1 MNSLTIRRV
10 KLEDQSHLEKL
21 YLDSRILTFD
31 WVDPAIFK
39 LSDFSGDTAE
49 EEIWV
54 AELFGKII
62 GFVSVWAQDSFI
74 HHLYVDQIYHNQGVG
89 SALLDEV
96 CKNFFSALK
105 LKCLCQNKKAIRFY
119 EKKGWINSGV
129 TKRSD
134 AYGDYITFIFNPQN

>member
-1 MNSLTIRRV
+1 MNNLIIRRV
-10 KLEDQSHLEKL
+10 KLEDQASLEKL

-39 LSDFSGDTAE
+39 LSDFSQDTTE

-54 AELFGKII
+54 AELSGKII

-74 HHLYVDQIYHNQGVG
+74 HHLYVDQMYHNKGVG

-96 CKNFFSALK
+96 YRNFTSTLK
-105 LKCLCQNKKAIRFY
+105 LKCLSQNQKAIKFY

-134 AYGDYITFIFNPQN
+134 VYGDYITYIFNPLN